1 MHPKKNGMTIPV
13 IGYLCAIGATIMW
26 SGNFIVARSAVEQM
40 PPVGLAFWRWA
51 TAAILLAP
59 FALKQTLNRLSL
71 VNNHFRYLSF
81 TALVGITAVNTLTY
95 IAGRSTSA
103 MNLSLI
109 AISAPIFII
118 LLSRIIYGERI
129 HLTRIIG
136 LVISISGVLLLIT
149 NGSISRLIHIQF
161 AHGDLIMLLAA
172 FLFAGYSI
180 LVKELPKEL
189 PHLVF
194 LFTIFVLGALFL
206 FPFFLWE
213 CLVVQQPDIS
223 KQAIISILYVAIF
236 ASLFS
241 YVLWNKAIVTIGPSK
256 SALIYYMIPVFSG
269 ISSRVIL
276 KESIGIVQSLS
287 MLVIIIGILTANKG
301 SVKGQHV

>member
-1 MHPKKNGMTIPV
+1 
-13 IGYLCAIGATIMW
+13 MW

-59 FALKQTLNRLSL
+59 FALKQTLTKLSL

-81 TALVGITAVNTLTY
+81 TALIGITAVNTLTY

-129 HLTRIIG
+129 HLTRIMG
-136 LVISISGVLLLIT
+136 LFITISGVLLLIT
-149 NGSISRLIHIQF
+149 NGSINRLIHLQF
-161 AHGDLIMLLAA
+161 VHGDLIMLLAA

-194 LFTIFVLGALFL
+194 LFTIFVLGVLFL

-241 YVLWNKAIVTIGPSK
+241 YVLWNKSN
-256 SALIYYMIPVFSG
+256 SDHWPV
-269 ISSRVIL
+269 
-276 KESIGIVQSLS
+276 
-287 MLVIIIGILTANKG
+287 
-301 SVKGQHV
+301 